1 MQFPPKKNL
10 LQGNMALS
18 FNQYRHILDNLRIGH
33 MNNQIICSFRADCL
47 LYIHFFPED
56 YVRNRCLIPFKR
68 NKKSNIFNLH
78 ICIDYRVIKSIIIM
92 CYFHF
97 DILFERHRLKQ
108 CNKRNKLQI
117 KPFTGV

>member
-1 MQFPPKKNL
+1 MQFSPQKNL

-33 MNNQIICSFRADCL
+33 MNIQIICSFRADCL